1 LQSGSKGKT
10 VIASPEGELLI
21 HSESDIVAARRIV
34 RETATQLGFGITDVT
49 RIVTAASELA
59 RNVFKY
65 AGEGLMRWRPLEQG
79 GRRGIELRFEDHGP
93 GIEDVARALEE
104 GYSTGGGLG
113 MGLPGARRL
122 MDEMEIESA
131 VGQGTTVTL
140 RKWRRS

>member
-1 LQSGSKGKT
+1 VS
-10 VIASPEGELLI
+10 
-21 HSESDIVAARRIV
+21 ARRAV
-34 RETATQLGFGITDVT
+34 REAATQLGFGVTDVT

-65 AGEGLMRWRPLEQG
+65 AGQGVMRWRPLEE
-79 GRRGIELRFEDHGP
+79 GRQRGIELRFEDHGP
-93 GIEDVARALEE
+93 GIEDVGRALEE

-122 MDEMEIESA
+122 MDEMEIHSA